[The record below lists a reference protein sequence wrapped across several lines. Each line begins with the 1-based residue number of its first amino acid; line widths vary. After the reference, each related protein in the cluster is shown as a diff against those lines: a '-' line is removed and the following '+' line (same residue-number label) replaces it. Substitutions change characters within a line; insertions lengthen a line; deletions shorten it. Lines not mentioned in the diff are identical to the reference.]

1 VSLQNYKWQHAGA
14 KLAICPAGVEG
25 HQAGPR
31 AVITASIMSLNIAGV
46 NLAVLTLT
54 AKLPNLN
61 LLYQLLAQA
70 RPRMM

>member
-1 VSLQNYKWQHAGA
+1 M
-14 KLAICPAGVEG
+14 CPASVEG
-25 HQAGPR
+25 HQAGPG